1 MHIQPFPPNKFSKR
15 QSKRQRGQP
24 SCKRLSLVPA
34 ACAFALCTCTC
45 TIQPTPDPAG
55 IRLSASNGGT
65 RAPVS
70 QSADHST
77 STHPSTIARSGSGT
91 GLTDHRRSSTQIPF
105 WGRIPWG
112 RQENKNRQHEL
123 PGVSR
128 LLLIL
133 SRRPIS
139 RTSTPRYNC
148 IPIPISIPPHL
159 VIDNQDATQ
168 HYYCCYY
175 YHHQGPSKA
184 LHGASHAVHS
194 FEHTLHVLA

>member
-105 WGRIPWG
+105 WGRISWG

-139 RTSTPRYNC
+139 RTAHHDTIASPYPSLFHLWTSSRHRQPRRH
-148 IPIPISIPPHL
+148 PALLLLLLPSPSR
-159 VIDNQDATQ
+159 TK
-168 HYYCCYY
+168 
-175 YHHQGPSKA
+175 QGTARSESRSA
-184 LHGASHAVHS
+184 Q
-194 FEHTLHVLA
+194 F